1 MGEDRTYTVKIVAVE
16 DGRILVEGNP
26 YLFKDLRIGLKPP
39 STHNYILDIAE
50 VAYIIYSGAGKVL
63 DEMGRELSLEDVFAR
78 YSRSKYDWVKFS
90 VFVDLRNRGRVAR
103 VGYSENVLLVEFG
116 SRKFAVYVAEEN
128 SPLKSGDILVWVD
141 KALMKGYE
149 PVLALVD
156 AHGDVTYYTLRT
168 QKLEDLKV

>member
-1 MGEDRTYTVKIVAVE
+1 MDRDRQYTVKIVAVE
-16 DGRILVEGNP
+16 NNKVLVDGDP
-26 YLFKDLRIGLKPP
+26 YIFKDLKIGLK
-39 STHNYILDIAE
+39 HNLTSNYVLDVVE
-50 VAYIIYSGAGKVL
+50 LAYVIYSGVGRVL
-63 DEMGRELSLEDVFAR
+63 DESGKELSLEDIFAK
-78 YSRSKYDWVKFS
+78 YSKSKYDWVKFS

-103 VGYSENVLLVEFG
+103 IGYLENVLLVEFG

-128 SPLKSGDILVWVD
+128 SPIKSGDILVWVE